1 MHFAR
6 AARAAKQNP
15 GTGSESIELDLD
27 PQSFQEA
34 MASPLARE
42 WAIAM
47 EVELEALDKNKTW
60 KEVGSLPPYKKALGN
75 KWVYKRKLNPD
86 NVYNS
91 V

>member
-1 MHFAR
+1 
-6 AARAAKQNP
+6 
-15 GTGSESIELDLD
+15 
-27 PQSFQEA
+27 

-75 KWVYKRKLNPD
+75 KWV
-86 NVYNS
+86 S
-91 V
+91 GGS